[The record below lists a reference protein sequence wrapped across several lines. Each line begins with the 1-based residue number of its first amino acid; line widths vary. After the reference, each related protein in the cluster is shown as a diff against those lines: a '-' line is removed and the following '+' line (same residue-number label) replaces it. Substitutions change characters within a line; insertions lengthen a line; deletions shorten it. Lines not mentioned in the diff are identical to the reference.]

1 MTERELDKLVL
12 MLEGKKSQVK
22 RADWLE
28 IKKILV
34 NLQAASLV
42 QLELEGSSPLGALE
56 LLMKKA
62 EKVAQKKL
70 EKMKL
75 AKKKKK

>member
-1 MTERELDKLVL
+1 MTEKELDKIVL

-22 RADWLE
+22 RGDWLE

-42 QLELEGSSPLGALE
+42 QLELEGSASLGALE

-62 EKVAQKKL
+62 EKVAEKKL